1 MLPFVSNRLLP
12 VLLASASI
20 ALAAP
25 GSRVAQETPPVKAV
39 FLRGSDIWMAAGDG
53 SDARRLTT
61 DGRPKGP
68 PVWSPAGTRIAFHTA
83 FDLRATPNAEIVV
96 LDEQGKVLWT
106 IPIAAESTAEPVEIN
121 SILAFDWIDERRIG
135 YQGHLNPSF
144 GEYRVVDL
152 ELERQVASYL
162 GSRFTWS
169 PGGER
174 LAYVGW
180 TPHFQPESTKN
191 EYVEIDGKAVYSSL
205 DDPVAHQILSDLA
218 WSPDG
223 RFLAFAARLRSTGRV
238 ELVVVAEDG
247 ALRQRQLLP
256 APVEGAVWLAND
268 ALAVVG
274 GEHAWKASPFG
285 GELVALEEEKEAALR
300 RSLSRAAV
308 GPPPW
313 LNRAGGRDADWWP
326 ESSRPSKRMP

>member
-1 MLPFVSNRLLP
+1 MLSFISKNGLP
-12 VLLASASI
+12 VAM
-20 ALAAP
+20 ALAALASTVTAS
-25 GSRVAQETPPVKAV
+25 GVAEERLATKVV
-39 FLRGSDIWMAAGDG
+39 FLRGNDIWVAAGDG

-61 DGRPKGP
+61 DGKPKGP
-68 PVWSPAGTRIAFHTA
+68 PVWSPAGDRIAFHTA
-83 FDLRATPNAEIVV
+83 FDLRATPNAEMVV
-96 LDEQGKVLWT
+96 LDEQGKVLRT
-106 IPIAAESTAEPVEIN
+106 LPITAESTAEPVEIN

-144 GEYRVVDL
+144 GEYRVIDL
-152 ELERQVASYL
+152 ELGRQVASYL

-169 PGGER
+169 PGGGR

-180 TPHFQPESTKN
+180 TPHFQPESTRN

-223 RFLAFAARLRSTGRV
+223 LFLAFVARLRTGRS
-238 ELVVVAEDG
+238 ELVVVENG
-247 ALRQRQLLP
+247 ALRQRQHLP
-256 APVEGAVWLAND
+256 APVTRAVWLAND

-274 GEHAWKASPFG
+274 SEHLWKASPHG

-300 RSLSRAAV
+300 RSLSQAV
-308 GPPPW
+308 AGPPQW
-313 LNRAGGRDADWWP
+313 LDRAGGRDADWWP
-326 ESSRPSKRMP
+326 GSNRPSKRMP